1 MTLAP
6 RDLRDLPEP
15 QARLVQPDLKD
26 PLGRMDLTV
35 HLDLRVFRVFRELW
49 VLWVLLE
56 ETRDRLVPKV
66 LQEWLPIPQVGFERC
81 TGR

>member
-1 MTLAP
+1 MTVAP

-15 QARLVQPDLKD
+15 QVRLVQPDLKD

-66 LQEWLPIPQVGFERC
+66 LQEWLPIPQVGFERR